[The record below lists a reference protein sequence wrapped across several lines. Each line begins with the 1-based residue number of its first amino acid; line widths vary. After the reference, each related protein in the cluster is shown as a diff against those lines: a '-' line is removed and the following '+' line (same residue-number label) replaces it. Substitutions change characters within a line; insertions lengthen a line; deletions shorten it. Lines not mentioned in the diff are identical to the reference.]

1 MPFCPNCKSE
11 YRPGFA
17 KCSDCESELVESL
30 SEENNEQGNRGEL
43 NLIMLASF
51 PDPMQAQMF
60 RELLDLN
67 GIESIL
73 QSDFNAGAGR
83 FTASPNAVLVQEGD
97 LLKGRELYEE
107 YVGGD
112 DAASHSVS
120 PENRN
125 EDS

>member
-112 DAASHSVS
+112 EDASQSVS